1 MIGEGFGDRKLFNRE
16 SLTGKRLAKEHG
28 TIIEHGTGA
37 IPPSVHRTVVD
48 ASDGS
53 EVIERNDGSCMAKL
67 SDCSAG

>member
-28 TIIEHGTGA
+28 TIIGA

>member
-28 TIIEHGTGA
+28 TINEHGA

-48 ASDGS
+48 ASDVS